1 MGALIAIVVAAA
13 AAITIAL
20 APVVVPTVERAIAGS
35 DVPTSFARS
44 VADVFEGG
52 MAESWIA
59 YYREQATGDIALILA
74 LFAVSAAAVA
84 LATLSAR
91 AKEGRVADGGT
102 FGRQS
107 SERRAREVLRRCLT
121 WDGGKLGRFGFVV
134 GFVKGRYV
142 VSPAVHCAV
151 FAPSGTGKT
160 RTSCLPT
167 IVLAKLANTN
177 LVITDPSREL
187 YAQSRAM
194 LERSG
199 YDVALLDFEDAHAG
213 SKYDFLAPVAAM
225 HEQGA
230 DHLAEERCDEIG
242 TVIFPDTGTDA
253 DSFSRPAAGLL
264 SGVCYYVATS
274 PDVPSESRNF
284 STAVR
289 IVLEGTTG
297 GDSAAFKG
305 WLRGF
310 PADGPVR
317 SFCAPYLAASDRF
330 ETSIAGTLAT
340 GLRPFASSSLRYMAS
355 GGGLDFAEFL
365 KRPSALFLHTVAPGM
380 PANKAAG
387 LAISQLWA
395 QISRDGQRRGSIRQ
409 TVFLLDEAHSVGDSL
424 PLVQMLELG
433 RKFGVRA
440 CLYYQSLAG
449 LGDEQGREA
458 VLANCDA
465 KVCYR
470 AGDLATAKYFQ
481 DLSGLGTFLA
491 KNTGESKSS
500 RDASSSAGFSER
512 ERAVWMAGDLL
523 QRDPEREGVALF
535 QNPTG
540 HRASIGK
547 FEVPIQ
553 DVSGVPF
560 MVDMLKTVG
569 SREFEAEVISSEVDR
584 LAAIAAERASADERD
599 RWLPDFGARIND
611 SSEADDPDV
620 FGL

>member
-1 MGALIAIVVAAA
+1 MIALVLTVAVAL
-13 AAITIAL
+13 TVAL

-35 DVPTSFARS
+35 DVPSAFVSS
-44 VADVFEGG
+44 VAIALDGDI
-52 MAESWIA
+52 AKSWAA
-59 YYREQATGDIALILA
+59 YYREQAAGDIALILA
-74 LFAVSAAAVA
+74 LFAVSAAVVS
-84 LATLSAR
+84 LAALSAK

-107 SERRAREVLRRCLT
+107 SEQRVGEILRRCIT
-121 WDGGKLGRFGFVV
+121 WDGGMSDHFGFVA

-160 RTSCLPT
+160 RTSCIPT
-167 IVLAKLANTN
+167 IALAASSDAN

-213 SKYDFLAPVAAM
+213 SKYDFLAPVVSM

-242 TVIFPDTGTDA
+242 ATIFPDTGTDA

-264 SGVCYYVATS
+264 SGICYYVAVS
-274 PDVPSESRNF
+274 PDVLDESRNF

-297 GDSAAFKG
+297 GDSATFKR
-305 WLRGF
+305 WLRDF

-340 GLRPFASSSLRYMAS
+340 GLRPFASSSLRYMTS
-355 GGGLDFAEFL
+355 GGGIDFAEFL
-365 KRPSALFLHTVAPGM
+365 KKPSALFLHTVAPGM

-449 LGDEQGREA
+449 LGDEQRREA

-470 AGDLATAKYFQ
+470 AGDLATARYFQ

-523 QRDPEREGVALF
+523 QRDPEKEGVALF

-540 HRASIGK
+540 HPESMGK
-547 FEVPIQ
+547 FEVPIK
-553 DVSGVPF
+553 DVSKVPF

-569 SREFEAEVISSEVDR
+569 DREFEAKVISDEVDR
-584 LAAIAAERASADERD
+584 LAAIAAKRASVRESD
-599 RWLPDFGARIND
+599 RWLPDFGAHGEGGG
-611 SSEADDPDV
+611 EADDLDV